1 MANLKAI
8 DFGDSS
14 SRGYFYDDSITTDIL
29 NTKQGTISV
38 WYKRPTGDSV
48 ANLVTLLNSSDKGI
62 VFGFNSSQEFTL
74 EQSFSSGI
82 YQLIL
87 SNNDSWETSTETGN
101 WVHVVISWDRITDTY
116 LYRINGSTLS
126 TTGQTPD
133 WTRTY
138 GGGASSSS
146 TDITNQD
153 HIVINAAN
161 SSQSYGQSQ
170 GGFSQI
176 LFDNKFY
183 DLTDSAVLSKF
194 YSGGAVQM
202 GTSGTTSGLTA
213 PLLYFYGDTA
223 ATFRVNNGDTT
234 STHRIYN
241 FSAST
246 VNNGDITT
254 ATGPTIPPITASAA
268 LTSAF
273 TQTARGARLQPDEYV
288 IEDYWDYDYTVEIAN
303 RFGSAS
309 LTTAATLSAV
319 GGIDKLASSALTT
332 TALLT
337 AASALQ
343 KDGAS
348 ALTSTATLTAL
359 GGLRKDGVSAL
370 SSTATIS
377 ATAQVSKN
385 ASAALTTT
393 ASQSASAVRT
403 FNATSALSATASLSS
418 GSTIAKFASASLTT
432 AATMTTNGGLSIVG
446 ASALTSTATQ
456 TVSGARAKVGSAALS
471 TTATQS
477 AVGSRRFN
485 AVSALNTAATM
496 TVSGQ
501 DFDIASAA
509 LTSAFTLTADADT
522 QFSVTVALSS
532 AFTMTSVAEMLQQAN
547 VERTIAVKSE
557 TRIIKALQDQR
568 IIPVNSESRI
578 NIVLPDSRTILVPDE
593 TRILKEP

>member
-1 MANLKAI
+1 MATLKAI

-14 SRGYFYDDSITTDIL
+14 SRGYFYDDTITTDIL

-38 WYKRPTGDSV
+38 WYKRPTGDTAS
-48 ANLVTLLNSSDKGI
+48 NLVTLLNSSDKGI
-62 VFGFNSSQEFTL
+62 VFGFNTSQIFTF
-74 EQSFSSGI
+74 EQSFSSGV
-82 YQLIL
+82 YELEL
-87 SNNDSWETSTETGN
+87 TTNDGWPSD
-101 WVHVVISWDRITDTY
+101 WVHVVISWNRTTDTF
-116 LYRINGSTLS
+116 LYRINGSTLD
-126 TTGQTPD
+126 THGQTPT

-161 SSQSYGQSQ
+161 SSQTYGQSQ

-223 ATFRVNNGDTT
+223 ATFKVNNGDTA
-234 STHRIYN
+234 STHRITN
-241 FSAST
+241 FTAVT
-246 VNNGDITT
+246 VNSADITT
-254 ATGPTIPPITASAA
+254 VTGPTIPPITASAA

-273 TQTARGARLQPDEYV
+273 TQTAGGARLQPDEYV
-288 IEDYWDYDYTVEIAN
+288 IEDYWNHEYTEEIPN
-303 RFGSAS
+303 RFGAAALTATATQTVSGGLRKDGTAS
-309 LTTAATLSAV
+309 LTSTASLTAIGGLRKDGTASLTSTASLTAV
-319 GGIDKLASSALTT
+319 GGLR
-332 TALLT
+332 
-337 AASALQ
+337 

-348 ALTSTATLTAL
+348 ALTSSATVS
-359 GGLRKDGVSAL
+359 VSAEVGK
-370 SSTATIS
+370 TG
-377 ATAQVSKN
+377 
-385 ASAALTTT
+385 SAALT
-393 ASQSASAVRT
+393 ASATLSASAARR

-432 AATMTTNGGLSIVG
+432 AATVTTNGGLSIVG
-446 ASALTSTATQ
+446 ASALTATATQ
-456 TVSGARAKVGSAALS
+456 TVSGARAKVGSAALTS
-471 TTATQS
+471 TATQS

-485 AVSALNTAATM
+485 AVSGLNAAATM

-501 DFDIASAA
+501 DFDIATAN

-532 AFTMTSVAEMLQQAN
+532 AFAMTTVAEMLQQAN

-578 NIVLPDSRTILVPDE
+578 NIVLADSRTILVPDE